1 MNEVQISVYENRLV
15 TLHTDV
21 AKENET
27 TMTLLN
33 LLKSKRKFL
42 MADSVIGR
50 MEIFDQIIENVDRN

>member
-27 TMTLLN
+27 TMTLLK

-42 MADSVIGR
+42 MADSVIGG